1 MNQDIILTTGIYDL
15 IKDLLRRKK
24 VTPFVEDQ
32 LIVQLK
38 RAKQIR
44 RRELPSNVVT
54 IDCRVTIKDILTNEL
69 QDFTFVAPSK
79 AKRKK
84 MHEKPYR
91 SVVKTIS
98 WRTVGTLDTIII
110 SYFITGN
117 LVMAASIG
125 SIEVVTK
132 MILYYFHERAWN
144 KLSFGRIKEPAVDY
158 QI

>member
-1 MNQDIILTTGIYDL
+1 MQ
-15 IKDLLRRKK
+15 
-24 VTPFVEDQ
+24 
-32 LIVQLK
+32 
-38 RAKQIR
+38 
-44 RRELPSNVVT
+44 
-54 IDCRVTIKDILTNEL
+54 
-69 QDFTFVAPSK
+69 
-79 AKRKK
+79 
-84 MHEKPYR
+84 EKPYR

-98 WRTVGTLDTIII
+98 WRTLGTLDTIII

-144 KLSFGRIKEPAVDY
+144 KIPLGKTEAPDY